1 MKITFIR
8 NSYGQVQFVEE
19 LARGHAPSLKK
30 LVINCDLWSD
40 GSTQELQE
48 KVGRMF
54 DPDVIVKC
62 NVI

>member
-1 MKITFIR
+1 M
-8 NSYGQVQFVEE
+8 EE
-19 LARGHAPSLKK
+19 LARCHAPSLKK
-30 LVINCDLWSD
+30 LVINCVLWSD
-40 GSTQELQE
+40 GSTNELQD